1 MGSGLLD
8 NLNAIKSSE
17 PDPIDPTPLIPIDPF
32 LSEDHFLSIF
42 RDKIGTENRKVIII
56 SIQRAFF
63 LEADTLV
70 FGTKVGAHI
79 NDF

>member
-42 RDKIGTENRKVIII
+42 CRYSVYIDC
-56 SIQRAFF
+56 
-63 LEADTLV
+63 V
-70 FGTKVGAHI
+70 FQS
-79 NDF
+79 D